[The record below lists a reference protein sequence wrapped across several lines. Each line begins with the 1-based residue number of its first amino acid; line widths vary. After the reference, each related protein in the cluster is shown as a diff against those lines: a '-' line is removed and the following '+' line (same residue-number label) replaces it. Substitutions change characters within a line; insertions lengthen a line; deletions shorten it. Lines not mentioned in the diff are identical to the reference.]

1 MLIRHKRL
9 REIIPSKE
17 ERMLPTICFVV
28 PSNSVSE
35 NQFLM
40 ESTSNHTAFSLLVAL
55 HALTYP
61 GNRNFTHILRTTPQ
75 FQIHPELFRVQ

>member
-9 REIIPSKE
+9 REIMLSKE
-17 ERMLPTICFVV
+17 RTNATICFVV

-35 NQFLM
+35 NKFLM

-61 GNRNFTHILRTTPQ
+61 GNQKFTHIFRTTPQ